1 MLYNLYIINN
11 EVKLMKKKVKVVAA
25 IIENDNNEILCA
37 LRSPQMSLPNMW
49 EFPGGKLEPGETP
62 KQAFQREVAE
72 ELGDQCEVLE
82 RIDVSRHFETPYG
95 ELEIDFFWTKLK
107 TYNLKLVAASEYR
120 WLTPE
125 QLESVTWLK
134 PSEPV
139 LEVIKQ
145 TDLRKFE

>member
-1 MLYNLYIINN
+1 MI
-11 EVKLMKKKVKVVAA
+11 KVAA
-25 IIENDNNEILCA
+25 AVIVSEGKILAAKRKNERLGGGF
-37 LRSPQMSLPNMW
+37 W

-107 TYNLKLVAASEYR
+107 IYNLKLVAASEYR

>member
-1 MLYNLYIINN
+1 MI
-11 EVKLMKKKVKVVAA
+11 KVAA
-25 IIENDNNEILCA
+25 AVIVSAGKILAAKRKNERLGGGF
-37 LRSPQMSLPNMW
+37 W
-49 EFPGGKLEPGETP
+49 EFPGGKLEPGETL
-62 KQAFQREVAE
+62 KQACQREVAE

-82 RIDVSRHFETPYG
+82 RIEVSRHFTTPYG

-125 QLESVTWLK
+125 QLARVTWLK

>member
-1 MLYNLYIINN
+1 MI
-11 EVKLMKKKVKVVAA
+11 KVAA
-25 IIENDNNEILCA
+25 AVIVSDGKILAAKRKNERLGGGF
-37 LRSPQMSLPNMW
+37 W

-62 KQAFQREVAE
+62 KQACQREVAE

-82 RIDVSRHFETPYG
+82 RIEVSRHFTTPYG
-95 ELEIDFFWTKLK
+95 ELEIDFWTKLK

-125 QLESVTWLK
+125 QLASVTWLK

>member
-1 MLYNLYIINN
+1 MI
-11 EVKLMKKKVKVVAA
+11 KVAA
-25 IIENDNNEILCA
+25 AVIVSDGKILAAKRKNERLGGGF
-37 LRSPQMSLPNMW
+37 W

-62 KQAFQREVAE
+62 KQACKREVAE

-82 RIDVSRHFETPYG
+82 RIEVSRHFTTPYG

-125 QLESVTWLK
+125 QLASVTWLK

>member
-1 MLYNLYIINN
+1 MI
-11 EVKLMKKKVKVVAA
+11 KVAA
-25 IIENDNNEILCA
+25 AVIVSDGKILAAKRKNERLGGGF
-37 LRSPQMSLPNMW
+37 W

-62 KQAFQREVAE
+62 KQACQREVAE

-82 RIDVSRHFETPYG
+82 RIEVSRHFTTPYG

-125 QLESVTWLK
+125 QLASVTWLK

-145 TDLRKFE
+145 TDLTKFE

>member
-1 MLYNLYIINN
+1 MI
-11 EVKLMKKKVKVVAA
+11 KVAA
-25 IIENDNNEILCA
+25 AVIVSEDKILAAKRKNERLGGGF
-37 LRSPQMSLPNMW
+37 W
-49 EFPGGKLEPGETP
+49 EFPGGKLESGETP
-62 KQAFQREVAE
+62 KQACQREVAE

>member
-1 MLYNLYIINN
+1 MI
-11 EVKLMKKKVKVVAA
+11 KVAA
-25 IIENDNNEILCA
+25 AVIVSDGKILAAKRKNERLGGGF
-37 LRSPQMSLPNMW
+37 W

-62 KQAFQREVAE
+62 KQACQR
-72 ELGDQCEVLE
+72 
-82 RIDVSRHFETPYG
+82 
-95 ELEIDFFWTKLK
+95 TKLK

-125 QLESVTWLK
+125 QLASVTWLK

>member
-1 MLYNLYIINN
+1 MI
-11 EVKLMKKKVKVVAA
+11 KVAA
-25 IIENDNNEILCA
+25 AVIVSEGKILAAKRKNERLDGGF
-37 LRSPQMSLPNMW
+37 W

-62 KQAFQREVAE
+62 KQACQREVAE

-120 WLTPE
+120 WLIPE

>member
-1 MLYNLYIINN
+1 MI
-11 EVKLMKKKVKVVAA
+11 KVAA
-25 IIENDNNEILCA
+25 AVIVSDGKILAAKRKNERL
-37 LRSPQMSLPNMW
+37 
-49 EFPGGKLEPGETP
+49 GGETP
-62 KQAFQREVAE
+62 KQACQREVAE

-82 RIDVSRHFETPYG
+82 RIEVFRHFTTPYG

-125 QLESVTWLK
+125 QLASVTWLK

>member
-1 MLYNLYIINN
+1 MI
-11 EVKLMKKKVKVVAA
+11 KVAA
-25 IIENDNNEILCA
+25 AVIVSDGKILAAKRKNERLGGGF
-37 LRSPQMSLPNMW
+37 W

-62 KQAFQREVAE
+62 KQACQREVAE

-82 RIDVSRHFETPYG
+82 RIEVSRHFTTPYG

-120 WLTPE
+120 WLPPE
-125 QLESVTWLK
+125 QLASVTWLK

>member
-1 MLYNLYIINN
+1 MI
-11 EVKLMKKKVKVVAA
+11 KVAA
-25 IIENDNNEILCA
+25 AVIVSEGKILAAKRKNERLGGGF
-37 LRSPQMSLPNMW
+37 W

-62 KQAFQREVAE
+62 KQACQREVAE

-107 TYNLKLVAASEYR
+107 TYNLKLVATSEYR

>member
-1 MLYNLYIINN
+1 MN
-11 EVKLMKKKVKVVAA
+11 
-25 IIENDNNEILCA
+25 A
-37 LRSPQMSLPNMW
+37 L

-62 KQAFQREVAE
+62 KQACQREVAE

-82 RIDVSRHFETPYG
+82 RIEVSRHFTTPYG

-125 QLESVTWLK
+125 QLASVTWLK

>member
-1 MLYNLYIINN
+1 MI
-11 EVKLMKKKVKVVAA
+11 KVAA
-25 IIENDNNEILCA
+25 AVIVSDGKILAAKRKNERLGGGF
-37 LRSPQMSLPNMW
+37 W
-49 EFPGGKLEPGETP
+49 EFPGDKLEPGETP
-62 KQAFQREVAE
+62 EQACQREVAE

-82 RIDVSRHFETPYG
+82 RIEVSRHFTTPYG

-125 QLESVTWLK
+125 QLASVTWLK

>member
-1 MLYNLYIINN
+1 MI
-11 EVKLMKKKVKVVAA
+11 KVAA
-25 IIENDNNEILCA
+25 AVIVSEGKILAAKRKNE
-37 LRSPQMSLPNMW
+37 RFGGGFW

-62 KQAFQREVAE
+62 KQACQREVAE

>member
-1 MLYNLYIINN
+1 MI
-11 EVKLMKKKVKVVAA
+11 KVAA
-25 IIENDNNEILCA
+25 VVIVSDGKILAAKRKNERLGGGF
-37 LRSPQMSLPNMW
+37 W

-62 KQAFQREVAE
+62 KQACQREVAE

-82 RIDVSRHFETPYG
+82 RIEVSRHFTTPYG

-120 WLTPE
+120 WLIPE

>member
-1 MLYNLYIINN
+1 MI
-11 EVKLMKKKVKVVAA
+11 KVAA
-25 IIENDNNEILCA
+25 AVIVSDGKILAAKRKNERLGGGF
-37 LRSPQMSLPNMW
+37 W

-62 KQAFQREVAE
+62 KQACQREVAE

-82 RIDVSRHFETPYG
+82 RIEVSRHFTTPYG
-95 ELEIDFFWTKLK
+95 ELAIDFFWTKLK

-125 QLESVTWLK
+125 QLASVTWLK

>member
-1 MLYNLYIINN
+1 MI
-11 EVKLMKKKVKVVAA
+11 KVAA
-25 IIENDNNEILCA
+25 AVIVSDGKILAAKRKNERLGGGF
-37 LRSPQMSLPNMW
+37 W

-62 KQAFQREVAE
+62 KQACQREVAE

-82 RIDVSRHFETPYG
+82 RIEVSRHFTTPYG
-95 ELEIDFFWTKLK
+95 DLEIDFFWTKLK

>member
-1 MLYNLYIINN
+1 MIKAAAAVIVSDGKILAAKRKN
-11 EVKLMKKKVKVVAA
+11 ERLGGGF
-25 IIENDNNEILCA
+25 
-37 LRSPQMSLPNMW
+37 W

-62 KQAFQREVAE
+62 KQACQREVAE

-82 RIDVSRHFETPYG
+82 RIEVSRHFTTPYG

-125 QLESVTWLK
+125 QLASVTWLK

>member
-1 MLYNLYIINN
+1 MIKVATAVIVSDGKILAAKRKN
-11 EVKLMKKKVKVVAA
+11 ERLGGGF
-25 IIENDNNEILCA
+25 
-37 LRSPQMSLPNMW
+37 W

-62 KQAFQREVAE
+62 KQACQREVAE

-82 RIDVSRHFETPYG
+82 RIGVSRHFTTPYG

-125 QLESVTWLK
+125 QLASVTWLK

>member
-1 MLYNLYIINN
+1 MI
-11 EVKLMKKKVKVVAA
+11 KVAA
-25 IIENDNNEILCA
+25 AVIVSDGKILAAKRKNERLGGGF
-37 LRSPQMSLPNMW
+37 W

-62 KQAFQREVAE
+62 KQACQREVAE

-82 RIDVSRHFETPYG
+82 RIEVSRHFTTPYG
-95 ELEIDFFWTKLK
+95 ELEINFFWTKLK

-125 QLESVTWLK
+125 QLASVTWLK

>member
-1 MLYNLYIINN
+1 MI
-11 EVKLMKKKVKVVAA
+11 KVAA
-25 IIENDNNEILCA
+25 AVIVSEGKILAAKRKNERLGGGF
-37 LRSPQMSLPNMW
+37 W
-49 EFPGGKLEPGETP
+49 EFPGGKLEPEETP
-62 KQAFQREVAE
+62 KQACQREVAE

-145 TDLRKFE
+145 TDLRNFE

>member
-1 MLYNLYIINN
+1 MI
-11 EVKLMKKKVKVVAA
+11 KVAA
-25 IIENDNNEILCA
+25 AVIVSEGKILVAKRKNERLGGGF
-37 LRSPQMSLPNMW
+37 W

-62 KQAFQREVAE
+62 KQACQREVAE

>member
-1 MLYNLYIINN
+1 MI
-11 EVKLMKKKVKVVAA
+11 KVAA
-25 IIENDNNEILCA
+25 AVIVSEGKILAAKRKNERLGGGF
-37 LRSPQMSLPNMW
+37 W

-62 KQAFQREVAE
+62 KQACQREVAE

-125 QLESVTWLK
+125 QLKSVTWLK

>member
-1 MLYNLYIINN
+1 MI
-11 EVKLMKKKVKVVAA
+11 KVAA
-25 IIENDNNEILCA
+25 AVIVSDAKILAAKRKNERLGGGF
-37 LRSPQMSLPNMW
+37 W

-62 KQAFQREVAE
+62 KQACQREVAE

-82 RIDVSRHFETPYG
+82 RIEVSRHFTTPYG

-125 QLESVTWLK
+125 QLASVTWLK

>member
-1 MLYNLYIINN
+1 MI
-11 EVKLMKKKVKVVAA
+11 KVAA
-25 IIENDNNEILCA
+25 AVIVSEGKILAAKRKNERLGGGF
-37 LRSPQMSLPNMW
+37 W
-49 EFPGGKLEPGETP
+49 EFPGGKLETGETP
-62 KQAFQREVAE
+62 KQACQREVAE

>member
-1 MLYNLYIINN
+1 MI
-11 EVKLMKKKVKVVAA
+11 KVAA
-25 IIENDNNEILCA
+25 AVIVSDGKILAAKRKNERLGGGF
-37 LRSPQMSLPNMW
+37 W
-49 EFPGGKLEPGETP
+49 EFPGGKLEPGEPP
-62 KQAFQREVAE
+62 KQACQREVAE

-82 RIDVSRHFETPYG
+82 RIEVSRHFTTPYG

>member
-1 MLYNLYIINN
+1 MI
-11 EVKLMKKKVKVVAA
+11 KVAA
-25 IIENDNNEILCA
+25 AVIVSDGKILAAKRKNERLGGGF
-37 LRSPQMSLPNMW
+37 W

-62 KQAFQREVAE
+62 KQACQREVAE

-82 RIDVSRHFETPYG
+82 RIEVSRHFTTPYG

-125 QLESVTWLK
+125 QLASVTWLK

-139 LEVIKQ
+139 LEVIKH

>member
-1 MLYNLYIINN
+1 MI
-11 EVKLMKKKVKVVAA
+11 KVAA
-25 IIENDNNEILCA
+25 AVIVSDGKILAAKRKNERLGGGF
-37 LRSPQMSLPNMW
+37 W
-49 EFPGGKLEPGETP
+49 EFPGGKLEPGEIP
-62 KQAFQREVAE
+62 KQACQREVAE

-82 RIDVSRHFETPYG
+82 RIEVSRHFTTPYG

-125 QLESVTWLK
+125 QLASVTWLK

>member
-1 MLYNLYIINN
+1 M
-11 EVKLMKKKVKVVAA
+11 VKVAA
-25 IIENDNNEILCA
+25 AVIVSEGKILAAKRKNERLGGGF
-37 LRSPQMSLPNMW
+37 W

-62 KQAFQREVAE
+62 KQACQREVAE

-95 ELEIDFFWTKLK
+95 ELEIDFFWTKLV

-145 TDLRKFE
+145 TDLRNFE

>member
-1 MLYNLYIINN
+1 MI
-11 EVKLMKKKVKVVAA
+11 KVAA
-25 IIENDNNEILCA
+25 AVIVSDGKILAAKRKNERLGGGF
-37 LRSPQMSLPNMW
+37 W
-49 EFPGGKLEPGETP
+49 EFPGVKLEPGETP
-62 KQAFQREVAE
+62 KQACQREVAE

-82 RIDVSRHFETPYG
+82 RIEVSRHFTTPYG

-125 QLESVTWLK
+125 QLASVTWLK

>member
-1 MLYNLYIINN
+1 MI
-11 EVKLMKKKVKVVAA
+11 KVAA
-25 IIENDNNEILCA
+25 AVIVSDGKILAAKRKNERLGGGF
-37 LRSPQMSLPNMW
+37 W

-62 KQAFQREVAE
+62 KQACQREVAE

-82 RIDVSRHFETPYG
+82 RIEVSRHFTTPYG

-120 WLTPE
+120 WLIPE

-139 LEVIKQ
+139 LGHQ
-145 TDLRKFE
+145 TNRSEEI

>member
-1 MLYNLYIINN
+1 MI
-11 EVKLMKKKVKVVAA
+11 KVAA
-25 IIENDNNEILCA
+25 AVIVSDGKILAAKRKNERLGGGF
-37 LRSPQMSLPNMW
+37 W

-62 KQAFQREVAE
+62 KQACQREVAE

-82 RIDVSRHFETPYG
+82 RIEVSRHFTTPYG

-120 WLTPE
+120 WLVPE

>member
-1 MLYNLYIINN
+1 M
-11 EVKLMKKKVKVVAA
+11 VKVAA
-25 IIENDNNEILCA
+25 AVIVSEGKILAAKRKNERLGGG
-37 LRSPQMSLPNMW
+37 LW

-62 KQAFQREVAE
+62 KQACQREVAE

-95 ELEIDFFWTKLK
+95 ELEIDFFWTKLV

>member
-1 MLYNLYIINN
+1 MI
-11 EVKLMKKKVKVVAA
+11 KVAA
-25 IIENDNNEILCA
+25 AVIVSDGKILAAKRKNERLGGGF
-37 LRSPQMSLPNMW
+37 W

-62 KQAFQREVAE
+62 QQACQREVAE

-82 RIDVSRHFETPYG
+82 RIEVSRHFTTPYG

-125 QLESVTWLK
+125 QLASVTWLK

>member
-1 MLYNLYIINN
+1 MI
-11 EVKLMKKKVKVVAA
+11 KVAA
-25 IIENDNNEILCA
+25 AVIVSDGKILAAKRKNERLGGGF
-37 LRSPQMSLPNMW
+37 W

-62 KQAFQREVAE
+62 KQACQREVAE

-82 RIDVSRHFETPYG
+82 RIEVSRHFTTPYG

-125 QLESVTWLK
+125 QLESVKWLK

>member
-1 MLYNLYIINN
+1 MI
-11 EVKLMKKKVKVVAA
+11 KVAA
-25 IIENDNNEILCA
+25 AVIVSDGKILAAKRKNERLGGGF
-37 LRSPQMSLPNMW
+37 W

-62 KQAFQREVAE
+62 KQACQREVAE

-82 RIDVSRHFETPYG
+82 RIEVSRHFTTPYG

-125 QLESVTWLK
+125 QLASVTWLK
-134 PSEPV
+134 PSETV